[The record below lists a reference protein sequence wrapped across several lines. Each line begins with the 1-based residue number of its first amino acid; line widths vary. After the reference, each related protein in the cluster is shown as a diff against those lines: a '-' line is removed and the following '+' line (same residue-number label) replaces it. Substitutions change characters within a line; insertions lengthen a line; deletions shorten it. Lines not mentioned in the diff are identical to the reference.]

1 MAAGLWTLSSS
12 EPGRFPAHRPPLAPA
27 PSAGEAEDRVALRSV
42 VLQAEQGQI
51 QIHTENIFPIIKKAV
66 YSGHEVF
73 LRELVSNGVD
83 AISKRRMAAMAGDCS
98 EGPEGKI
105 SIRIDREAKTLTI
118 SDNGIGMSADEV
130 KRYINQV
137 AFSSAEDF
145 LEKYKSE
152 SDAIIGHFGLGFYSS
167 FMVAK
172 QVELVTL
179 SAREGSEAVC
189 WSCDGSPSFNLEGA
203 ERSEPGTDVVLHLM
217 EEELEYIEPA
227 RIKTLITTYCDFM
240 PVEVQLEGETVNKRE
255 APWRKSARD
264 LKDEDYIEL
273 YRYLYPF
280 QGDPLLWVH
289 LNTDYP
295 YNLQGILYFPKF
307 TGRADWE
314 KGEIRLYCNQVFVSD
329 SIKEVVPRYL
339 LPLRGVI
346 DSPDIPLNVSRSA
359 LQTDR
364 RVRSIGGF
372 VAKKV
377 GDRLKELHRDDPKRY
392 AEIWESLAPFI
403 KIGAMEDEK
412 FADQVAELVLFGTT
426 APAKEQPA
434 GDQDGDAWSDVSK
447 VIDPIPGE
455 GGKAY
460 TTLSGYR
467 ARLDAAHDK
476 RILYCTDEAAQAGA
490 LALWKSQGAEVLLA
504 DTFIDSQF
512 IPWLEYRHEELKFQ
526 RVDAELD
533 DSLQEKDSELADAE
547 GKDASEKL
555 RELFKAA
562 LANDKVTIQV
572 QSLKGDTAPAALIL
586 LPEQMRRINDMGAL
600 MEQRLPGLPEHH
612 VLLVNRRHRL
622 VEGLLKLS
630 AGSVITTPGAGAAA
644 SPSQQL
650 ADDLGRHLYEMA
662 RLAVGGLE
670 PNELAGFQQRSADLM
685 GRLMERGL

>member
-1 MAAGLWTLSSS
+1 M
-12 EPGRFPAHRPPLAPA
+12 
-27 PSAGEAEDRVALRSV
+27 

-98 EGPEGKI
+98 EGAEGRI
-105 SIRIDREAKTLTI
+105 SIRIDREANTLTI

-179 SAREGSEAVC
+179 SAREGSEAVR
-189 WSCDGSPSFNLEGA
+189 WSCDGSPSFSLEAA
-203 ERSEPGTDVVLHLM
+203 ERSEPGTDVILHLM

-227 RIKTLITTYCDFM
+227 RIRTLITTYCDFL

-255 APWRKSARD
+255 SPWRKSPRELSD
-264 LKDEDYIEL
+264 NDYIEL

-314 KGEIRLYCNQVFVSD
+314 KGEIKLYCNNVFVSD

-403 KIGAMEDEK
+403 KIGAMEDDK
-412 FADQVAELVLFGTT
+412 FADQVADLVLFGTT
-426 APAKEQPA
+426 AAA
-434 GDQDGDAWSDVSK
+434 MDGEPTEGQSL
-447 VIDPIPGE
+447 DPIPGE
-455 GGKAY
+455 SGKAY

-467 ARLDAAHDK
+467 TRLDADNDK
-476 RILYCTDEAAQAGA
+476 RILYCTDEAGQAGA
-490 LALWKSQGAEVLLA
+490 LALWKGQGAEVLLA
-504 DTFIDSQF
+504 DTFIDTQF
-512 IPWLEYRHEELKFQ
+512 IPWLKYRHNELKFQ
-526 RVDAELD
+526 RVDSELD
-533 DSLQEKDSELADAE
+533 DSLQEKESELADAD
-547 GKDASEKL
+547 GKDSSEKL
-555 RELFKAA
+555 RDLFKAA
-562 LANDKVTIQV
+562 LDNDKVTIQV
-572 QSLKGDTAPAALIL
+572 QALKGDNAPAALIL

-600 MEQRLPGLPEHH
+600 MEQRLPGLPDHH
-612 VLLVNRRHRL
+612 VLLVNRKHPL

-630 AGSVITTPGAGAAA
+630 AGSVITTPGGSGGS

-650 ADDLGRHLYEMA
+650 ADDLTRHVYEMA

-670 PNELAGFQQRSADLM
+670 PNQLAGFQQRSCDLM
-685 GRLMERGL
+685 GKLMERGL

>member
-1 MAAGLWTLSSS
+1 M
-12 EPGRFPAHRPPLAPA
+12 
-27 PSAGEAEDRVALRSV
+27 SV
-42 VLQAEQGQI
+42 LEQGQI

-73 LRELVSNGVD
+73 LRELVSNGTD

-98 EGPEGKI
+98 EGPEGLI
-105 SIRIDREAKTLTI
+105 SIKIDRDAKTLTI
-118 SDNGIGMSADEV
+118 SDNGIGMNADEV

-137 AFSSAEDF
+137 AFSSAEEF

-152 SDAIIGHFGLGFYSS
+152 DDAIIGHFGLGFYSS
-167 FMVAK
+167 FMVAS
-172 QVELVTL
+172 QVELVSL
-179 SAREGSEAVC
+179 SARPNSEAVR
-189 WSCDGSPSFNLEGA
+189 WSCDGSPNFSLEAA
-203 ERSEPGTDVVLHLM
+203 ERSEPGTDVILHLQ

-227 RIKTLITTYCDFM
+227 RIRTLINTYCDFM

-255 APWRKSARD
+255 APWRKSPRE
-264 LKDEDYIEL
+264 LSDEDYIEL

-295 YNLQGILYFPKF
+295 YNLQGILYFPKS

-314 KGEIRLYCNQVFVSD
+314 KGEIKLYCNQVFVSD
-329 SIKEVVPRYL
+329 SIKEVVPKYL

-377 GDRLKELHRDDPKRY
+377 GDRLKQLHRDEPARY

-426 APAKEQPA
+426 AAA
-434 GDQDGDAWSDVSK
+434 GEGETP
-447 VIDPIPGE
+447 DPVAAE
-455 GGKAY
+455 GGKRF
-460 TTLSGYR
+460 TTLAGYR
-467 ARLDAAHDK
+467 SRLDADNNK
-476 RILYCTDEAAQAGA
+476 RILYCTDEAGQAGA
-490 LALWKSQGAEVLLA
+490 LALWQGQGAEVLLA
-504 DTFIDSQF
+504 DTFIDTQF

-533 DSLQEKDSELADAE
+533 DSLQDKDTGVTDAE
-547 GKDASEKL
+547 GKDSSEGL
-555 RELFKAA
+555 RDLFKAS
-562 LANDKVTIQV
+562 LNNDKVTIQV
-572 QSLKGDTAPAALIL
+572 QALKGDNAPAALIL
-586 LPEQMRRINDMGAL
+586 LPEQMRRMNDMGAL
-600 MEQRLPGLPEHH
+600 MEQRLPGLPDHH
-612 VLLVNRRHRL
+612 VLLINRRHRL
-622 VEGLLKLS
+622 VEGMQKLA
-630 AGSVITTPGAGAAA
+630 AGSVIAGGGSS

-650 ADDLGRHLYEMA
+650 AEQLSRHVYEMA
-662 RLAVGGLE
+662 KLSVGGLE
-670 PNELAGFQQRSADLM
+670 PNELAGFQQRSCDLM
-685 GRLMERGL
+685 GELMNRGL

>member
-1 MAAGLWTLSSS
+1 MT
-12 EPGRFPAHRPPLAPA
+12 
-27 PSAGEAEDRVALRSV
+27 
-42 VLQAEQGQI
+42 VLEQGQI

-98 EGPEGKI
+98 EGPEAKI
-105 SIRIDREAKTLTI
+105 SIRIDREAQTLTI
-118 SDNGIGMSADEV
+118 SDNGIGMNVDEV

-145 LEKYKSE
+145 LEKYKQE
-152 SDAIIGHFGLGFYSS
+152 NDAIIGHFGLGFYSS

-172 QVELVTL
+172 QVELVSL
-179 SAREGSEAVC
+179 SASAGAEAVR
-189 WSCDGSPSFNLEGA
+189 WSCDGSPNFSLEQA
-203 ERSEPGTDVVLHLM
+203 ERSEPGTDVILHLM

-227 RIKTLITTYCDFM
+227 RIRTLITTYCDFL

-255 APWRKSARD
+255 APWRKSPRD
-264 LKDEDYIEL
+264 LSDNDYIEL

-295 YNLQGILYFPKF
+295 YNLQGILFFPKSS
-307 TGRADWE
+307 GRADWE
-314 KGEIRLYCNQVFVSD
+314 KGEIKLYCNNVFVSD

-392 AEIWESLAPFI
+392 AESWESLAPFI

-412 FADQVAELVLFGTT
+412 FADQVADLVLFGTSASPT
-426 APAKEQPA
+426 EQEP
-434 GDQDGDAWSDVSK
+434 GEGES
-447 VIDPIPGE
+447 IDPIPGE

-460 TTLSGYR
+460 TTLAGYR
-467 ARLDAAHDK
+467 TRLDAANDK
-476 RILYCTDEAAQAGA
+476 RILYCTDEAGQAGA

-504 DTFIDSQF
+504 DTFIDTQF

-526 RVDAELD
+526 RVDSELD
-533 DSLQEKDSELADAE
+533 DSLQEKESELSDAD
-547 GKDASEKL
+547 GKDSSEKV
-555 RELFKAA
+555 RDLFKNA
-562 LANDKVTIQV
+562 LNNDKVTIQV
-572 QSLKGDTAPAALIL
+572 QALKGDNTPAALIL

-600 MEQRLPGLPEHH
+600 MEQRLPGLPDHH
-612 VLLVNRRHRL
+612 VLLVNRKHPL

-630 AGSVITTPGAGAAA
+630 AGSVITTGGSGGS

-650 ADDLGRHLYEMA
+650 ADDLGRHVYELA

-670 PNELAGFQQRSADLM
+670 PNELAGFQQRSSDLM
-685 GRLMERGL
+685 GKLMERGL

>member
-1 MAAGLWTLSSS
+1 M
-12 EPGRFPAHRPPLAPA
+12 P
-27 PSAGEAEDRVALRSV
+27 
-42 VLQAEQGQI
+42 VLEEKGQI

-98 EGPEGKI
+98 EGPEGLI

-118 SDNGIGMSADEV
+118 SDNGIGMNAEEV

-167 FMVAK
+167 FMVAS
-172 QVELVTL
+172 QVTLVSL
-179 SAREGSEAVC
+179 SAREGSEAVR
-189 WSCDGSPSFNLEGA
+189 WSCDGSPNFSLEAA
-203 ERSEPGTDVVLHLM
+203 ERSEPGTDVILQLM
-217 EEELEYIEPA
+217 DDELEYIEPA
-227 RIKTLITTYCDFM
+227 RIRSLITTYCDFL
-240 PVEVQLEGETVNKRE
+240 PVAVQLEGETVNKRE
-255 APWRKSARD
+255 SPWRQSPRELSD
-264 LKDEDYIEL
+264 NDYIEL

-295 YNLQGILYFPKF
+295 YNLQGILYFPKSS
-307 TGRADWE
+307 GRADWE
-314 KGEIRLYCNQVFVSD
+314 KGEIKLYCNNVFVSD

-377 GDRLKELHRDDPKRY
+377 ADRLRQLHRDDPKRY

-412 FADQVAELVLFGTT
+412 FADQVADLVLFGTT
-426 APAKEQPA
+426 AAAQEP
-434 GDQDGDAWSDVSK
+434 
-447 VIDPIPGE
+447 DPIPGE
-455 GGKAY
+455 NGRVF
-460 TTLSGYR
+460 TTLAGYR
-467 ARLDAAHDK
+467 SRLSADNDK
-476 RILYCTDEAAQAGA
+476 RILYCSDEAGQASA
-490 LALWKSQGAEVLLA
+490 LALWKGQGVEVLLA
-504 DTFIDSQF
+504 DTFIDTQF
-512 IPWLEYRHEELKFQ
+512 LPWLEYRHEDLKFQ
-526 RVDAELD
+526 RVDSELD
-533 DSLQEKDSELADAE
+533 DSLQEKESELADAD

-555 RELFKAA
+555 RALFKAA

-572 QSLKGDTAPAALIL
+572 QALKGENAPAALIL

-600 MEQRLPGLPEHH
+600 MEQRLPSLPDHH
-612 VLLVNRRHRL
+612 VLLVNRRHPL

-630 AGSVITTPGAGAAA
+630 AGSVITAAGGT

-650 ADDLGRHLYEMA
+650 ADDLGLHLYDMA

-670 PNELAGFQQRSADLM
+670 PNQLAGFQQRSVDLM
-685 GRLMERGL
+685 GRLMERGF

>member
-1 MAAGLWTLSSS
+1 MT
-12 EPGRFPAHRPPLAPA
+12 
-27 PSAGEAEDRVALRSV
+27 
-42 VLQAEQGQI
+42 VLEQGQI

-73 LRELVSNGVD
+73 LRELVSNAVD

-98 EGPEGKI
+98 EGPEGLV

-145 LEKYKSE
+145 LEKYKRE
-152 SDAIIGHFGLGFYSS
+152 DDAIIGHFGLGFYSS
-167 FMVAK
+167 FMVAER
-172 QVELVTL
+172 VELISL
-179 SAREGSEAVC
+179 SASPGAEAVR
-189 WSCDGSPSFNLEGA
+189 WSCDGSPNFSLETG
-203 ERSEPGTDVVLHLM
+203 ERAEPGTDVILHLQ

-227 RIKTLITTYCDFM
+227 RIRSLITTYCDFL

-255 APWRKSARD
+255 APWRKSPRD
-264 LKDEDYIEL
+264 LSDDDYIAL

-295 YNLQGILYFPKF
+295 YTLQGILYFPRI

-377 GDRLKELHRDDPKRY
+377 GDRLKELHRDEPARY
-392 AEIWESLAPFI
+392 AEIWEGIAPFI

-412 FADQVAELVLFGTT
+412 FADQVAELILFGTT
-426 APAKEQPA
+426 AAAAEP
-434 GDQDGDAWSDVSK
+434 
-447 VIDPIPGE
+447 DPVAVGE
-455 GGKAY
+455 KAY

-467 ARLDAAHDK
+467 SRLESSENQ
-476 RILYCTDEAAQAGA
+476 RILYCTDEAAQAGP
-490 LALWKSQGAEVLLA
+490 LALWQGQGAEVLLA
-504 DTFIDSQF
+504 DTLIDAQF
-512 IPWLEYRHEELKFQ
+512 IPWLEDRHGELKFQ

-533 DSLQEKDSELADAE
+533 ASIQEQESSLSDADGTDS
-547 GKDASEKL
+547 SEKL
-555 RELFKAA
+555 RELFKGA

-572 QSLKGDTAPAALIL
+572 QALKGENTPAALIL
-586 LPEQMRRINDMGAL
+586 LPEQMRRLNDIGAL
-600 MEQRLPGLPEHH
+600 MEQRLPGLPDHH
-612 VLLVNRRHRL
+612 VLVVNRRHPL
-622 VEGLLKLS
+622 VAGLQKLS
-630 AGSVITTPGAGAAA
+630 SGAVLTGVGTS

-650 ADDLGRHLYEMA
+650 AQELSCHIYELA

-670 PNELAGFQQRSADLM
+670 PNQLAGFQQRSADLM

>member
-1 MAAGLWTLSSS
+1 
-12 EPGRFPAHRPPLAPA
+12 
-27 PSAGEAEDRVALRSV
+27 

-98 EGPEGKI
+98 EGPEPRI
-105 SIRIDREAKTLTI
+105 AIRIDREAKTLTI
-118 SDNGIGMSADEV
+118 SDNGIGMTADEV

-145 LEKYKSE
+145 LEKYKQE

-167 FMVAK
+167 FMVAQ
-172 QVELVTL
+172 QVELITR
-179 SAREGSEAVC
+179 SAKPDSEAVR
-189 WSCDGSPSFNLEGA
+189 WSCDGSPNFSLEAA
-203 ERSEPGTDVVLHLM
+203 ERTEAGTDVVLHLM
-217 EEELEYIEPA
+217 EEELEYIEPS
-227 RIKTLITTYCDFM
+227 RIRTLITTYCDFM
-240 PVEVQLEGETVNKRE
+240 PVAVELEGDVVNKRE

-264 LKDEDYIEL
+264 LTDDDYIQL

-295 YNLQGILYFPKF
+295 YNLQGILFFPKS

-364 RVRSIGGF
+364 RVRSIGAF

-377 GDRLKELHRDDPKRY
+377 GDRLKQLHQDEPQRY
-392 AEIWESLAPFI
+392 AQIWESVAPFI
-403 KIGAMEDEK
+403 KIGAMEDDK
-412 FADQVAELVLFGTT
+412 FAEQVADLVLFGTT
-426 APAKEQPA
+426 AAAQEGGEAELANP
-434 GDQDGDAWSDVSK
+434 
-447 VIDPIPGE
+447 DPIPGE
-455 GGKAY
+455 GGKAF
-460 TTLSGYR
+460 TTLGGYR
-467 ARLDAAHDK
+467 SRLAADNAK
-476 RILYCTDEAAQAGA
+476 RILYCTDEAGQAGA
-490 LALWKSQGAEVLLA
+490 LSLWKSQGAEVLLA
-504 DTFIDSQF
+504 DTFIDTQF
-512 IPWLEYRHEELKFQ
+512 IPWLEMRHDELKFQ

-533 DSLQEKDSELADAE
+533 DSLQEADSGISDAD

-555 RELFKAA
+555 RDLFKAA
-562 LANDKVTIQV
+562 LANDKITIQV
-572 QSLKGDTAPAALIL
+572 QALKGDNAPAALIL
-586 LPEQMRRINDMGAL
+586 LPEQMRRLNDMGAL
-600 MEQRLPGLPEHH
+600 MEQRLPGLPDHH
-612 VLLVNRRHRL
+612 VLLINRKHQL

-630 AGSVITTPGAGAAA
+630 AGSVITTAGGSAAS
-644 SPSQQL
+644 SPSQEL
-650 ADDLGRHLYEMA
+650 ATDLSRHVYELA

-670 PNELAGFQQRSADLM
+670 PNELAGFQQRSSNLM
-685 GRLMERGL
+685 GQLMERGL

>member
-1 MAAGLWTLSSS
+1 M
-12 EPGRFPAHRPPLAPA
+12 
-27 PSAGEAEDRVALRSV
+27 
-42 VLQAEQGQI
+42 LQAEQGQI

-83 AISKRRMAAMAGDCS
+83 AISKRRMAAMAGDCAEGS
-98 EGPEGKI
+98 EGQI
-105 SIRIDREAKTLTI
+105 RIRIDREAKTLTI
-118 SDNGIGMSADEV
+118 SDNGIGMTADEV

-145 LEKYKSE
+145 LEKYKQE
-152 SDAIIGHFGLGFYSS
+152 NDAIIGHFGLGFYSS

-179 SAREGSEAVC
+179 SAREGSEAVR
-189 WSCDGSPSFNLEGA
+189 WSCDGSPNFSLEGA

-227 RIKTLITTYCDFM
+227 RIRTLITTYCDFM

-255 APWRKSARD
+255 APWRKSPRD
-264 LKDEDYIEL
+264 LTDDDYIEL

-295 YNLQGILYFPKF
+295 YNLQGILYFPKA

-314 KGEIRLYCNQVFVSD
+314 KGEIKLYCNQVFVSD

-377 GDRLKELHRDDPKRY
+377 GDRLKDLHRDDPKRY

-412 FADQVAELVLFGTT
+412 FADQVSELVLFGTT
-426 APAKEQPA
+426 AGAA
-434 GDQDGDAWSDVSK
+434 DGESP
-447 VIDPIPGE
+447 DPIPGAD
-455 GGKAY
+455 GKAY
-460 TTLSGYR
+460 TTLGGYR
-467 ARLDAAHDK
+467 SRLDAANDK
-476 RILYCTDEAAQAGA
+476 RILYCTDEAGQAGA
-490 LALWKSQGAEVLLA
+490 LALWTGQGAEVLLA
-504 DTFIDSQF
+504 DTFIDTQF
-512 IPWLEYRHEELKFQ
+512 IPWLEYRHNDLKFQ
-526 RVDAELD
+526 RVDSELD
-533 DSLQEKDSELADAE
+533 ASLQEKDTDLSDAD
-547 GKDASEKL
+547 GKDSSDKV
-555 RELFKAA
+555 RDLFKTA
-562 LANDKVTIQV
+562 LDNDKVTIQV
-572 QSLKGDTAPAALIL
+572 QALKGDQAPAALIL

-600 MEQRLPGLPEHH
+600 MEQRLPGLPDHH
-612 VLLVNRRHRL
+612 VLLVNRRHPL

-630 AGSVITTPGAGAAA
+630 AGSVITGSGS

-650 ADDLGRHLYEMA
+650 ADDLSRHIYEMA

-670 PNELAGFQQRSADLM
+670 PNQLAGFQQRSCDLM
-685 GRLMERGL
+685 GRLMARGI

>member
-1 MAAGLWTLSSS
+1 M
-12 EPGRFPAHRPPLAPA
+12 P
-27 PSAGEAEDRVALRSV
+27 
-42 VLQAEQGQI
+42 VLEEQGQI

-83 AISKRRMAAMAGDCS
+83 AISKRRMAAMGGDCS

-105 SIRIDREAKTLTI
+105 AIRIDREANTLTI
-118 SDNGIGMSADEV
+118 SDNGIGMTADEV

-145 LEKYKSE
+145 LEKYKQE

-179 SAREGSEAVC
+179 SAREGAEAVR
-189 WSCDGSPSFNLEGA
+189 WSCDGSPNFSLEGS
-203 ERSEPGTDVVLHLM
+203 ERSEPGTDVILHLM
-217 EEELEYIEPA
+217 EEELEYIEPS
-227 RIKTLITTYCDFM
+227 RIRTLITTYCDFM

-255 APWRKSARD
+255 APWRKSPRD
-264 LKDEDYIEL
+264 LTDNDYIEL

-295 YNLQGILYFPKF
+295 YNLQGILYFPKS

-314 KGEIRLYCNQVFVSD
+314 KGEIKLYCNQVFVSD

-403 KIGAMEDEK
+403 KIGAMEDDK
-412 FADQVAELVLFGTT
+412 FAEQVADLVLFGTT
-426 APAKEQPA
+426 ATA
-434 GDQDGDAWSDVSK
+434 GEGDSP
-447 VIDPIPGE
+447 DPIPGE
-455 GGKAY
+455 NGKAY
-460 TTLSGYR
+460 TTLAGYR
-467 ARLDAAHDK
+467 SRLGSDHDK
-476 RILYCTDEAAQAGA
+476 RILYCTDEAGQAGP
-490 LALWKSQGAEVLLA
+490 LALWKSQEAEVLLA
-504 DTFIDSQF
+504 DTFIDTQF

-533 DSLQEKDSELADAE
+533 DSLQEKESEISDAD
-547 GKDASEKL
+547 GKDLSEKL
-555 RELFKAA
+555 RDLFKAA

-572 QSLKGDTAPAALIL
+572 QALKGEGAPAALIL

-600 MEQRLPGLPEHH
+600 MEQRLPGLPDHH
-612 VLLVNRRHRL
+612 VLLVNRKHKL
-622 VEGLLKLS
+622 VEGLIKLS
-630 AGSVITTPGAGAAA
+630 AGSVITTPGGSAGS

-650 ADDLGRHLYEMA
+650 ADDLSRHVYEMA

-670 PNELAGFQQRSADLM
+670 PNQLAGFQQRSCDLM
-685 GRLMERGL
+685 GKLMERGF

>member
-1 MAAGLWTLSSS
+1 M
-12 EPGRFPAHRPPLAPA
+12 P
-27 PSAGEAEDRVALRSV
+27 
-42 VLQAEQGQI
+42 VLDEKGQI

-73 LRELVSNGVD
+73 LRELVSNGLD

-98 EGPEGKI
+98 EGDEGKI
-105 SIRIDREAKTLTI
+105 SIRIDREKNTLTI
-118 SDNGIGMSADEV
+118 TDNGIGMTAEEV

-145 LEKYKSE
+145 LEKYKQE
-152 SDAIIGHFGLGFYSS
+152 DDAIIGHFGLGFYSS

-172 QVELVTL
+172 HVELVSL
-179 SAREGSEAVC
+179 SARPDAEAVR
-189 WSCDGSPSFNLEGA
+189 WSCDGSPSFRLEAA
-203 ERSEPGTDVVLHLM
+203 ERSEPGTDVILHLM

-227 RIKTLITTYCDFM
+227 RIRTLITTYCDFM

-255 APWRKSARD
+255 APWRKSPRD
-264 LKDEDYIEL
+264 LSDEDYIEL

-295 YNLQGILYFPKF
+295 YTLQGILYFPKT
-307 TGRADWE
+307 TGRADWD

-377 GDRLKELHRDDPKRY
+377 GDRIKELHREDPRRY

-403 KIGAMEDEK
+403 KIGAMEDDK
-412 FADQVAELVLFGTT
+412 FAEQVADLVLFGTT
-426 APAKEQPA
+426 ATALTANALPATPLSATPAAASTEADTASPDQPGQEQPA
-434 GDQDGDAWSDVSK
+434 AGDAENL
-447 VIDPIPGE
+447 DPIPGQD
-455 GGKAY
+455 GKAY
-460 TTLSGYR
+460 TTLAGYR
-467 ARLDAAHDK
+467 SRLGEDHDK
-476 RILYCTDEAAQAGA
+476 RILYCTDEAGQASA
-490 LALWKSQGAEVLLA
+490 LALWKSQEAEVLLA
-504 DTFIDSQF
+504 DTFIDTQF

-533 DSLQEKDSELADAE
+533 DSLQEQESELADAD
-547 GKDASEKL
+547 GKDNSEKL
-555 RELFKAA
+555 RQLFKDA
-562 LANDKVTIQV
+562 LANDKVTVQV
-572 QSLKGDTAPAALIL
+572 QALKGEGAPAALIL

-600 MEQRLPGLPEHH
+600 MEQRLPGLPDHH
-612 VLLVNRRHRL
+612 VLLVNRKHKL

-630 AGSVITTPGAGAAA
+630 AGSVITGAGS

-650 ADDLGRHLYEMA
+650 ADELSAHIYELA

-670 PNELAGFQQRSADLM
+670 PNQLAGFQQRSSDLM
-685 GRLMERGL
+685 GKLMERGL

>member
-1 MAAGLWTLSSS
+1 MT
-12 EPGRFPAHRPPLAPA
+12 
-27 PSAGEAEDRVALRSV
+27 
-42 VLQAEQGQI
+42 VLEQGQI

-98 EGPEGKI
+98 EGPEAKI
-105 SIRIDREAKTLTI
+105 SIRIDREAQTLTI
-118 SDNGIGMSADEV
+118 SDNGIGMNVDEV

-145 LEKYKSE
+145 LEKYKQE
-152 SDAIIGHFGLGFYSS
+152 NDAIIGHFGLGFYSS

-172 QVELVTL
+172 QVELVSL
-179 SAREGSEAVC
+179 SASAGAEAVR
-189 WSCDGSPSFNLEGA
+189 WSCDGSPNFSLEQA
-203 ERSEPGTDVVLHLM
+203 ERSEPGTDVILQLM

-227 RIKTLITTYCDFM
+227 RIRTLITTYCDFL

-255 APWRKSARD
+255 APWRKSPRD
-264 LKDEDYIEL
+264 LSDNDYIEL

-295 YNLQGILYFPKF
+295 YNLQGILFFPKSS
-307 TGRADWE
+307 GRADWE
-314 KGEIRLYCNQVFVSD
+314 KGEIKLYCNNVFVSD

-392 AEIWESLAPFI
+392 AESWESLAPFI

-412 FADQVAELVLFGTT
+412 FADQVADLVLFGTSASPT
-426 APAKEQPA
+426 EQEP
-434 GDQDGDAWSDVSK
+434 GEGES
-447 VIDPIPGE
+447 IDPIPGE

-460 TTLSGYR
+460 TTLAGYR
-467 ARLDAAHDK
+467 TRLDAANDK
-476 RILYCTDEAAQAGA
+476 RILYCTDEAGQAGA

-504 DTFIDSQF
+504 DTFIDTQF

-526 RVDAELD
+526 RVDSELD
-533 DSLQEKDSELADAE
+533 ESLQEKESEISDAD
-547 GKDASEKL
+547 GKDNSEKL
-555 RELFKAA
+555 RDLFKAA

-572 QSLKGDTAPAALIL
+572 QALKGDNSPAALIL

-600 MEQRLPGLPEHH
+600 MEQRLPGLPDHH
-612 VLLVNRRHRL
+612 VLLVNRKHPL

-630 AGSVITTPGAGAAA
+630 AGSVITTGGSGGS

-650 ADDLGRHLYEMA
+650 ADDLGRHVYELA

-670 PNELAGFQQRSADLM
+670 PNELAGFQQRSSDLM
-685 GRLMERGL
+685 GKLMERGL

>member
-1 MAAGLWTLSSS
+1 M
-12 EPGRFPAHRPPLAPA
+12 
-27 PSAGEAEDRVALRSV
+27 

-98 EGPEGKI
+98 EGSEGQI
-105 SIRIDREAKTLTI
+105 RIRIDREAKTLTI
-118 SDNGIGMSADEV
+118 SDNGIGMTADEV

-145 LEKYKSE
+145 LEKYKQE
-152 SDAIIGHFGLGFYSS
+152 NDAIIGHFGLGFYSS

-179 SAREGSEAVC
+179 SAREGSEAVR
-189 WSCDGSPSFNLEGA
+189 WSCDGSPNFSLEAG
-203 ERSEPGTDVVLHLM
+203 ERSEAGTDVILHLM

-227 RIKTLITTYCDFM
+227 RIRTLITTYCDFM

-255 APWRKSARD
+255 APWRKSPRD
-264 LKDEDYIEL
+264 LTDNDYIEL

-295 YNLQGILYFPKF
+295 YNLQGILYFPKS

-314 KGEIRLYCNQVFVSD
+314 KGEIKLYCNQVFVSD

-377 GDRLKELHRDDPKRY
+377 GDRLKDLHRDDPKRY

-412 FADQVAELVLFGTT
+412 FADQVSELVLFGST
-426 APAKEQPA
+426 ASAA
-434 GDQDGDAWSDVSK
+434 DGDSP
-447 VIDPIPGE
+447 DPIPGTE
-455 GGKAY
+455 GKAY
-460 TTLSGYR
+460 TTLGGYR
-467 ARLDAAHDK
+467 ARLDQANDK
-476 RILYCTDEAAQAGA
+476 RILYCTDEAGQAGA

-504 DTFIDSQF
+504 DTFIDTQF
-512 IPWLEYRHEELKFQ
+512 IPWLEYRHNELKFQ
-526 RVDAELD
+526 RVDSELD
-533 DSLQEKDSELADAE
+533 DSLQDKDNELSDADGKDS
-547 GKDASEKL
+547 SEKL
-555 RELFKAA
+555 RELFKTA

-572 QSLKGDTAPAALIL
+572 QALKGDQAPAALIL

-600 MEQRLPGLPEHH
+600 MEQRLPGLPDHH
-612 VLLVNRRHRL
+612 VLLVNRRHVL

-630 AGSVITTPGAGAAA
+630 AGSVLTTAGQ

-650 ADDLGRHLYEMA
+650 ADDLSRHVYEMA

-670 PNELAGFQQRSADLM
+670 PNQLAGFQQRSCDLM
-685 GRLMERGL
+685 GLLMQRGI

>member
-1 MAAGLWTLSSS
+1 MA
-12 EPGRFPAHRPPLAPA
+12 
-27 PSAGEAEDRVALRSV
+27 
-42 VLQAEQGQI
+42 VLQEQGQI

-73 LRELVSNGVD
+73 LRELVSNGMD

-98 EGPEGKI
+98 EGEEGRIAI
-105 SIRIDREAKTLTI
+105 SIDREARTLTI

-137 AFSSAEDF
+137 AFSSAEEF
-145 LEKYKSE
+145 LEKYKRE
-152 SDAIIGHFGLGFYSS
+152 DDAIIGHFGLGFYSS
-167 FMVAK
+167 FMVAAR
-172 QVELVTL
+172 VELVSL
-179 SAREGSEAVC
+179 SAKPGAEPVR
-189 WSCDGSPSFNLEGA
+189 WSCDGSPNFSLDAG
-203 ERSEPGTDVVLHLM
+203 ERSEAGTDVILHLQ

-227 RIKTLITTYCDFM
+227 RIRALITTYCDFM
-240 PVEVQLEGETVNKRE
+240 PVEVQLEGETVNKRL
-255 APWRKSARD
+255 APWRQSPRD
-264 LKDEDYIEL
+264 LTDNDYIEL

-295 YNLQGILYFPKF
+295 YTLQGILFFPKL
-307 TGRADWE
+307 TGRGDWE

-377 GDRLKELHRDDPKRY
+377 GDRLKELHRDDPRRY
-392 AEIWESLAPFI
+392 AEIWEGLAPFI
-403 KIGAMEDEK
+403 KIGALEDDK
-412 FADQVAELVLFGTT
+412 FAEQVADLVLFGTT
-426 APAKEQPA
+426 APLQERPAQPEA
-434 GDQDGDAWSDVSK
+434 NGDTEGAPDSTGDAWGDQADQP
-447 VIDPIPGE
+447 IDPIPDGR
-455 GGKAY
+455 GKAY
-460 TTLSGYR
+460 TTLAGYR
-467 ARLDAAHDK
+467 SRLPEANAQ
-476 RILYCTDEAAQAGA
+476 RILYCTDEAGQAGA
-490 LALWKSQGAEVLLA
+490 LALWKGQGAEVLLA
-504 DTFIDSQF
+504 DTVIDAQF
-512 IPWLEYRHEELKFQ
+512 IPWLEDRHGELKFQ

-533 DSLQEKDSELADAE
+533 SSIQEQDSELADADGKE
-547 GKDASEKL
+547 GSEKL
-555 RELFKAA
+555 RDLFKTA

-572 QSLKGDTAPAALIL
+572 QALKGETAPAALIL
-586 LPEQMRRINDMGAL
+586 LPEQMRRLNDIGAL

-612 VLLVNRRHRL
+612 VLVVNRRHPL
-622 VEGLLKLS
+622 VAGLLKLS
-630 AGSVITTPGAGAAA
+630 SGAVLTGSGGS

-650 ADDLGRHLYEMA
+650 ADDLGRHIYELA

-670 PNELAGFQQRSADLM
+670 PNQLAGFQQRSADLM
-685 GRLMERGL
+685 GRLMERGF

>member
-1 MAAGLWTLSSS
+1 
-12 EPGRFPAHRPPLAPA
+12 
-27 PSAGEAEDRVALRSV
+27 V

-83 AISKRRMAAMAGDCS
+83 AISKRRMASMAGDCS
-98 EGPEGKI
+98 EGAEGKI

-118 SDNGIGMSADEV
+118 SDNGIGMTADEV

-145 LEKYKSE
+145 LEKYKQE

-172 QVELVTL
+172 QVELVTR
-179 SAREGSEAVC
+179 SARGESEAVR
-189 WSCDGSPSFNLEGA
+189 WSCDGSPNFSLEAA
-203 ERSEPGTDVVLHLM
+203 ERSEPGTDVILHLM
-217 EEELEYIEPA
+217 EEEEEYIEPA
-227 RIKTLITTYCDFM
+227 RIRTLITTYCDFM

-255 APWRKSARD
+255 APWRKSPRE
-264 LKDEDYIEL
+264 LSDEDYIEL

-295 YNLQGILYFPKF
+295 YNLQGILYFPKS

-314 KGEIRLYCNQVFVSD
+314 KGEIKLYCNQVFVSD

-364 RVRSIGGF
+364 RVRSIGNF

-377 GDRLKELHRDDPKRY
+377 GDRLKELHRDEPKRY

-426 APAKEQPA
+426 AAAAE
-434 GDQDGDAWSDVSK
+434 GDNA
-447 VIDPIPGE
+447 DPIAAE
-455 GGKAY
+455 GGKAF
-460 TTLSGYR
+460 TTLGGYR
-467 ARLDAAHDK
+467 SRLGSDNDK
-476 RILYCTDEAAQAGA
+476 RILYCTDEAGQAGA

-504 DTFIDSQF
+504 DTFIDTQF

-526 RVDAELD
+526 RVDSELD
-533 DSLQEKDSELADAE
+533 DSLQEKDSEISDAE
-547 GKDASEKL
+547 GKDSSEKL
-555 RELFKAA
+555 RDLFKAA
-562 LANDKVTIQV
+562 LSNDKVTVQV
-572 QSLKGDTAPAALIL
+572 QALKGENAPAALIL
-586 LPEQMRRINDMGAL
+586 LPEQMRRMNDMGAL
-600 MEQRLPGLPEHH
+600 MEQRLPGLPDHH
-612 VLLVNRRHRL
+612 VLLVNRKHRL
-622 VEGLLKLS
+622 VEGLIKLS
-630 AGSVITTPGAGAAA
+630 AGSVITGAGS
-644 SPSQQL
+644 SPSQAL
-650 ADDLGRHLYEMA
+650 ADNLSRHLYEMA

-670 PNELAGFQQRSADLM
+670 PNELAGFQQRSCDLM
-685 GRLMERGL
+685 GQLMERGL

>member
-1 MAAGLWTLSSS
+1 MT
-12 EPGRFPAHRPPLAPA
+12 
-27 PSAGEAEDRVALRSV
+27 
-42 VLQAEQGQI
+42 VLEQGQI

-98 EGPEGKI
+98 EGPEAKI
-105 SIRIDREAKTLTI
+105 SIRIDREAQTLTI
-118 SDNGIGMSADEV
+118 SDNGIGMNVDEV

-145 LEKYKSE
+145 LEKYKQE
-152 SDAIIGHFGLGFYSS
+152 NDAIIGHFGLGFYSS

-172 QVELVTL
+172 QVELVSL
-179 SAREGSEAVC
+179 SASAGAEAVR
-189 WSCDGSPSFNLEGA
+189 WSCDGSPNFSLEQA
-203 ERSEPGTDVVLHLM
+203 ERSEPGTDVILHLM

-227 RIKTLITTYCDFM
+227 RIRTLITTYCDFL

-255 APWRKSARD
+255 ALWRKSPRD
-264 LKDEDYIEL
+264 LTDNDYIEL

-295 YNLQGILYFPKF
+295 YNLQGILFFPKSS
-307 TGRADWE
+307 GRADWE
-314 KGEIRLYCNQVFVSD
+314 KGEIKLYCNNVFVSD

-392 AEIWESLAPFI
+392 AESWESLAPFI

-412 FADQVAELVLFGTT
+412 FADQVADLVLFGTSASPT
-426 APAKEQPA
+426 EQEP
-434 GDQDGDAWSDVSK
+434 GEGES
-447 VIDPIPGE
+447 IDPIPGE

-460 TTLSGYR
+460 TTLAGYR
-467 ARLDAAHDK
+467 TRLDAANDK
-476 RILYCTDEAAQAGA
+476 RILYCTDEAGQAGA

-504 DTFIDSQF
+504 DTFIDTQF

-526 RVDAELD
+526 RVDSELD
-533 DSLQEKDSELADAE
+533 ESLQEKESEISDAD
-547 GKDASEKL
+547 GKDNSEKL
-555 RELFKAA
+555 RDLFKAA

-572 QSLKGDTAPAALIL
+572 QALKGDNSPAALIL

-600 MEQRLPGLPEHH
+600 MEQRLPGLPDHH
-612 VLLVNRRHRL
+612 VLLVNRKHPL

-630 AGSVITTPGAGAAA
+630 AGSVITTGGSGGS

-650 ADDLGRHLYEMA
+650 ADDLGRHVYELA

-670 PNELAGFQQRSADLM
+670 PNELAGFQQRSSDLM
-685 GRLMERGL
+685 GKLMERGL